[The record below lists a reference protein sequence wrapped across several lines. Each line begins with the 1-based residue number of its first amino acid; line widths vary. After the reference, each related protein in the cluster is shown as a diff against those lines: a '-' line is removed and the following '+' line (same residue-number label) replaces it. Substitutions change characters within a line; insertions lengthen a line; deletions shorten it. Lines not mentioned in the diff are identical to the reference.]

1 MRIVLFD
8 NVTVDLR
15 ASPEVFEKILK
26 QYRGILVNM
35 VMVQNW

>member
-15 ASPEVFEKILK
+15 ASPEVLEKILK
-26 QYRGILVNM
+26 QYIRLSWAFSDGS
-35 VMVQNW
+35 